1 MASGDSLIAFFAWDG
16 SPPATN
22 GATFG
27 TIIGTST
34 NNEVIPVTHGCWQF
48 TLRKRNGCTRK

>member
-16 SPPATN
+16 SPPGVS

-34 NNEVIPVTHGCWQF
+34 DNEVIKET
-48 TLRKRNGCTRK
+48 